1 MVAESVAKTAIL
13 SVENK
18 EIILG
23 YPANICRSRWIC
35 VLLQT

>member
-23 YPANICRSRWIC
+23 YPANICRSGSGFI
-35 VLLQT
+35 